1 MPIPESDTSSAPCQ
15 HPSQI
20 LNSFYGWKCPM
31 VPQKRSYP
39 SKRAV
44 QGGRI
49 VIVSESG
56 GSL

>member
-1 MPIPESDTSSAPCQ
+1 
-15 HPSQI
+15 
-20 LNSFYGWKCPM
+20 M

-39 SKRAV
+39 SKLAV
-44 QGGRI
+44 QVGRI